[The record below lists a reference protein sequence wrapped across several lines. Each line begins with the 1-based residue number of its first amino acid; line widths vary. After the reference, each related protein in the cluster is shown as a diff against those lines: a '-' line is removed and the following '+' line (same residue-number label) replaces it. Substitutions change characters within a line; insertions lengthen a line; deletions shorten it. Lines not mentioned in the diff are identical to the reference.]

1 MELQKNLKATSPA
14 RKMAP
19 NFLLLSNAGGVSVSE
34 DALTAHRHRIKSLR
48 QNGLGGD
55 LKVNLSQ
62 RTTWSQA
69 PYNRL
74 SARKASSIASGL

>member
-14 RKMAP
+14 RKMAF

-34 DALTAHRHRIKSLR
+34 DALTARHHRIKSLR

-55 LKVNLSQ
+55 LRVNLSQ
-62 RTTWSQA
+62 RATWSQA
-69 PYNRL
+69 PYSRL